1 MAKKKNS
8 NYATAKRDEAKA
20 AREAAEKKKKV
31 GKILAR
37 VGIIVA
43 AALVL
48 AGIIVGLAAALGLFN
63 YYPTATDHITMAVG
77 DLGSAHIEVYGS
89 DAPITA
95 EHFKKLCTD
104 KYFTKGIFGFHTYKD
119 GVLYFGSHDTGIAVE
134 PVEKPENDKTTYGI
148 KGEFTDN
155 GFENKITFT
164 RGTIGIMHGEEN
176 NSGYGQFFIVLEDK
190 AELDGKYA
198 AFAKVHEDEGLDIF
212 DKIVSD
218 AKTGNYIDENGSIAV
233 DKRVL
238 IGTTSSHSADS
249 HSH

>member
-20 AREAAEKKKKV
+20 AREAAEKKKKM

-63 YYPTATDHITMAVG
+63 YYPTATDHITMEIG
-77 DLGSAHIEVYGS
+77 DLGSAHIELYGS
-89 DAPITA
+89 DAPVTVA
-95 EHFKKLCTD
+95 HFKKLCTD

-119 GVLYFGSHDTGIAVE
+119 GVLYFGSFDTGIAVE
-134 PVEKPENDKTTYGI
+134 PAEKPENDKTTYGI

-155 GFENKITFT
+155 GYENKISFT
-164 RGTIGIMHGEEN
+164 RGTVGIMHGTEN

-198 AFAKVHEDEGLDIF
+198 AFAKVFEGEGLDIF
-212 DKIVSD
+212 DKLVKNATDGGHI
-218 AKTGNYIDENGSIAV
+218 GENGLISP
-233 DKRVL
+233 DGREL
-238 IGTTSSHSADS
+238 IGATSAHSADS
-249 HSH
+249 HAH